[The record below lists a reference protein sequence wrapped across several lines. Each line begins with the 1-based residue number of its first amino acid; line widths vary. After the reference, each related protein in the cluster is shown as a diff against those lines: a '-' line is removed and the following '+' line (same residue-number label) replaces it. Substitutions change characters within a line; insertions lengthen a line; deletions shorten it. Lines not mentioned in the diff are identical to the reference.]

1 MLALRPLRA
10 KSRDASGV
18 TEVKLAAAVLLACCA
33 SVAHAQVPHIVG
45 TWTLN
50 TVESKLPP
58 GPLPQT
64 HVRRYSLDDDGT
76 LIGVAVVVDARGVP
90 HFLQFAAKPDGRDY
104 PELDERSAAD
114 YLKDGTKPPRTYA
127 ETPIDSHTVE
137 WVDKAEGRVIARGR
151 KWVTEDGKQL
161 RFTAESLGSSGE
173 KREFLYVFDR
183 TGP

>member
-1 MLALRPLRA
+1 M
-10 KSRDASGV
+10 
-18 TEVKLAAAVLLACCA
+18 KLIPAVLLTCCA
-33 SVAHAQVPHIVG
+33 LSAQAQVPHIVG

-50 TVESKLPP
+50 AAESTLPP

-64 HVRRYSLDDDGT
+64 HVRRYSLADDGT

-104 PELDERSAAD
+104 PELDERSAAE

-137 WVDKAEGRVIARGR
+137 WVDKAEGKVIAHGR

-161 RFTAESLGSSGE
+161 RFTSEGTDRRGE
-173 KREFLYVFDR
+173 KLELLYVFDR